1 MKYTKRPPF
10 NMLAFILLAALIS
23 IPLFVVHGAGGRIE
37 GKITDPKGAA
47 IPGASIKV
55 TNQTSKQEFTAVT
68 DARGGY
74 KVESLPA
81 GVYEVTV
88 VAKGFKETRQA
99 DVKVEDDAV
108 KPIDL
113 RLEIAAVEAEV
124 KVATGS
130 MKGNLD
136 PIYQNLRQLAKTGQD
151 FAGSYATVN
160 NLVLKRD
167 AATFTLKTGEI
178 YFLAPVENRYTGAV
192 FIGTGEMSM
201 TPPTQAEKNS
211 IKIFTD
217 QEGIVEQ
224 FSSLVLRFTDKT
236 FEEVKASANAT
247 MKTSGPAISQARDL
261 YRSNMD
267 LLRKRLRD
275 NRELRTLQ
283 DIYNPSQ
290 EGYFN
295 AFINGNRFN
304 KLVFVLD
311 PFGVPGAIPEE
322 VALSSYGESDGGSW
336 AAFHREEEFK
346 KGSASSSE
354 DHRIVDITQHDI
366 DAAIKGSHLTI
377 TDRIT
382 FKNLV
387 AGTRVVPFNLYG
399 ALRVTSVQDAEGTNL
414 NFIQESK
421 DEDSD
426 FGVIFNKPLE
436 AGQTQQLII
445 QYDGD
450 GALRDSGGGNFILIP
465 RSTWYPGN
473 ANTLFAEDRAVFN
486 MTFRY
491 PKQYTFVGTGA
502 PIEPD
507 SRDGDIS
514 IAKWSSGKTEL
525 AVAGF
530 NYGRFKR
537 KEVADKETGYNVEFY
552 ANVEV
557 PDELKAVQRNIEQ
570 AESQGV
576 RTMTTLGSIS
586 TTAMADP
593 AIADAQNSMRIYNA
607 FFGKLPYTRIA
618 MTQQPAG
625 NFGQAW
631 PTLVYMPYLAYIDT
645 TQRAQLLGTQGG
657 TDTFWRYVAPH
668 EVAHQWW
675 GHIIGWDSYRDQ
687 WMSEGFAEFSASLY
701 VQLLRGNEKFI
712 DFWEDLRQQ
721 VVQATPQTRGRK
733 PYTIGPVT
741 QGYRLNNAKTG
752 GAARFLIYPKGA
764 YILHMLRMMMY
775 KQGQG
780 GDAAFQ
786 AMMKDFVQTHYNQ
799 AVSTEDFK
807 QVVEKHMT
815 KEMDIDK
822 NGKMDWFFDEFVYG
836 TEVPAYKFEYSVSK
850 DGILNGKITQSGVS
864 DRFVMLVPIYIDM
877 GKGWAKLGSAQM
889 AGNVTTE
896 IKDLKLGAVPKRMA
910 VCAMNDVLATSIENS
925 K

>member
-1 MKYTKRPPF
+1 MKHTKRLTLLV
-10 NMLAFILLAALIS
+10 LAPLLA

-47 IPGASIKV
+47 IPGATVKV

-68 DARGGY
+68 DGQGRY
-74 KVESLPA
+74 KVEGLPA
-81 GVYEVTV
+81 GTYEVTV
-88 VAKGFKETRQA
+88 TAKGFKEAREAEVNIA
-99 DVKVEDDAV
+99 DDTV
-108 KPIDL
+108 KPMDV
-113 RLEIAAVEAEV
+113 RLEIAVVEAEV
-124 KVATGS
+124 KVPTGS
-130 MKGNLD
+130 QKGNLD
-136 PIYQNLRQLAKTGQD
+136 PIYQNLRQLAKTVED
-151 FAGSYATVN
+151 FGSYATVN
-160 NLVLKRD
+160 NLILKRD
-167 AATFTLKTGEI
+167 AATFTLKSGEI
-178 YFLAPVENRYTGAV
+178 YFVAPVENRYTGAV
-192 FIGTGEMSM
+192 FIGSGDLSM

-211 IKIFTD
+211 IRIFTD
-217 QEGIVEQ
+217 QESIVEQ
-224 FSSLVLRFTDKT
+224 FDKLVLRFTDQT
-236 FEEVKASANAT
+236 YEEVKASPNAT
-247 MKTSGPAISQARDL
+247 MKSGGAAAGQAREL
-261 YRSNMD
+261 YRTNMD

-283 DIYNPSQ
+283 DIYNPKQ

-304 KLVFVLD
+304 KLIYVYD

-336 AAFHREEEFK
+336 AAFHREDEIK
-346 KGSASSSE
+346 KGTASSSE
-354 DHRIVDITQHDI
+354 DHRIIDITQHDI

-377 TDRIT
+377 TDRVT
-382 FKNLV
+382 FKNLIP
-387 AGTRVVPFNLYG
+387 GTRVIPFNLYG
-399 ALRVTSVQDAEGTNL
+399 SLRVTSVQDADGTNL

-426 FGVIFNKPLE
+426 FGVILTKPLE
-436 AGQTQQLII
+436 AGQTHQLVIS
-445 QYDGD
+445 YDGD
-450 GALRDSGGGNFILIP
+450 GALRDSGGGNFILTQ
-465 RSTWYPGN
+465 RSTWYPAN
-473 ANTLFAEDRAVFN
+473 ANTLFGEDRALYN

-491 PKQYTFVGTGA
+491 PKQFMFVGTGA
-502 PIEPD
+502 QVEPD

-514 IAKWSSGKTEL
+514 VAKWSSGTTEL

-552 ANVEV
+552 ANIEV
-557 PDELKAVQRNIEQ
+557 PDELKAVQRDIEQ
-570 AESQGV
+570 AESRGV

-586 TTAMADP
+586 TTSMADP

-618 MTQQPAG
+618 MTQQPAAG
-625 NFGQAW
+625 FGQAW
-631 PTLVYMPYLAYIDT
+631 PTLVFMPYLAYIDT

-701 VQLLRGNEKFI
+701 VQLTRGNDKFI

-721 VVQATPQTRGRK
+721 VVEARPQTRGRK

-786 AMMKDFVQTHYNQ
+786 TMMKDFVQTHYNQ

-807 QVVEKHMT
+807 RTVEKHIT

-836 TEVPAYKFEYSVSK
+836 TEVPAYKFEYNVSK

-864 DRFVMLVPIYIDM
+864 DKFVMLVPIYVDT
-877 GKGWAKLGSAQM
+877 GKGWAKLGSAVM
-889 AGNVTTE
+889 AGNTAAE
-896 IKDLKLGAVPKRMA
+896 IKDLKLGVVPKRMA
-910 VCAMNDVLATSIENS
+910 ICAMNDVLATSIENS
-925 K
+925 KQ

>member
-1 MKYTKRPPF
+1 MKHTKRLPF
-10 NMLAFILLAALIS
+10 NMLAFILLAALLS
-23 IPLFVVHGAGGRIE
+23 VPLFVVHGAGGRIE

-47 IPGASIKV
+47 IPGAAVTV

-68 DARGGY
+68 DGQGRY
-74 KVESLPA
+74 KVEGLPA
-81 GVYEVTV
+81 GTYEVTV
-88 VAKGFKETRQA
+88 AAKGFKETKQA
-99 DVKVEDDAV
+99 DVKVEDDSV
-108 KPIDL
+108 KPVDVK
-113 RLEIAAVEAEV
+113 LEISAVEAQV

-130 MKGNLD
+130 QKGNLD
-136 PIYQNLRQLAKTGQD
+136 PIYQNLRQLAKTDQD

-160 NLVLKRD
+160 NLILKRD

-178 YFLAPVENRYTGAV
+178 YFLAPVENKYTGAV

-211 IKIFTD
+211 IRIFTEQD
-217 QEGIVEQ
+217 GIVEQ
-224 FSSLVLRFTDKT
+224 FDKLVLRFSDKT
-236 FEEVKASANAT
+236 YEEVKASPNAT
-247 MKTSGPAISQARDL
+247 MKTAGPAVSQARDL

-267 LLRKRLRD
+267 LLRKRFRD

-304 KLVFVLD
+304 KLFFVVD
-311 PFGVPGAIPEE
+311 PFGIPGAMPEE
-322 VALSSYGESDGGSW
+322 VALSSYGETDGGTW
-336 AAFHREEEFK
+336 AAFHREEEFQ
-346 KGSASSSE
+346 KGTASSSE
-354 DHRIVDITQHDI
+354 DHRIIDITQHDI
-366 DAAIKGSHLTI
+366 DGAIKGTHLTI
-377 TDRIT
+377 TDRIS

-387 AGTRVVPFNLYG
+387 AGTRVVPFNLFG
-399 ALRVTSVQDAEGTNL
+399 SLRVTSVQDAEGNNL
-414 NFIQESK
+414 GFIQESK

-426 FGVIFNKPLE
+426 FGVILAKPME
-436 AGQTQQLII
+436 AGQTSQLVI

-450 GALRDSGGGNFILIP
+450 GALRDSGGGNFILLP
-465 RSTWYPGN
+465 QARSTWYPGN

-491 PKQYTFVGTGA
+491 PKQYMFVGTGA
-502 PIEPD
+502 PVQPD
-507 SRDGDIS
+507 TREGDLAL
-514 IAKWSSGKTEL
+514 AKWSSGQTEL

-557 PDELKAVQRNIEQ
+557 PDELKAIQRNIEQ

-576 RTMTTLGSIS
+576 KTMTTLGSIS
-586 TTAMADP
+586 TTTMADP
-593 AIADAQNSMRIYNA
+593 AIADAQNSMRIYNI

-645 TQRAQLLGTQGG
+645 TQRSQILGTQGG

-701 VQLLRGNEKFI
+701 VQLTRGNEKFI

-721 VVQATPQTRGRK
+721 VVQASPATKGRSVDRK
-733 PYTIGPVT
+733 
-741 QGYRLNNAKTG
+741 
-752 GAARFLIYPKGA
+752 
-764 YILHMLRMMMY
+764 
-775 KQGQG
+775 
-780 GDAAFQ
+780 
-786 AMMKDFVQTHYNQ
+786 
-799 AVSTEDFK
+799 S
-807 QVVEKHMT
+807 VV
-815 KEMDIDK
+815 
-822 NGKMDWFFDEFVYG
+822 
-836 TEVPAYKFEYSVSK
+836 
-850 DGILNGKITQSGVS
+850 
-864 DRFVMLVPIYIDM
+864 
-877 GKGWAKLGSAQM
+877 
-889 AGNVTTE
+889 
-896 IKDLKLGAVPKRMA
+896 
-910 VCAMNDVLATSIENS
+910 
-925 K
+925 